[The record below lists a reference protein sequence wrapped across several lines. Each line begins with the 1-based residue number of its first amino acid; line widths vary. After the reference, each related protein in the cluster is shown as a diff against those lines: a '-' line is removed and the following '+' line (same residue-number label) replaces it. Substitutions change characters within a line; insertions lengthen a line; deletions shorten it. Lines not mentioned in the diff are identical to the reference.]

1 MGESMC
7 HHLELDAGHVKTSPL
22 RELVGNTTAE
32 DEDG

>member
-1 MGESMC
+1 MC

-22 RELVGNTTAE
+22 RELVGNAAAE